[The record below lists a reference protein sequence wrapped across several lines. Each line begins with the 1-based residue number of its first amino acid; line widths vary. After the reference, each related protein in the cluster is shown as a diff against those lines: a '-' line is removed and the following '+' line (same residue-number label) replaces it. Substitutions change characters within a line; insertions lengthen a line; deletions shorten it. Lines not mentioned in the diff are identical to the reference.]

1 MYFRCKNIV
10 ILGSTGSIGRSALEV
25 ISRFPDRFK
34 VIGLSTNTS
43 ADVLIEQA
51 IAFKV
56 PYVAVS
62 EEGAYKKVKDALKG
76 SGTKVLSGR
85 EGLIELACLE
95 DAHTVVAAIV
105 GCAGLLPT
113 YEAMRA
119 GKVIAL
125 ANKEVLV
132 AAGSIFMKEIST
144 NGARILPVDSEHS
157 ALFQCLLG
165 QDRKSLKKVVLT
177 ASGGPFHGLK
187 RDALAN
193 MTAEQALRHPNWTMG
208 KKITIDSAT
217 LMNKGLEVIEAHHL
231 FGLPLS
237 DIEVLIHRQSI
248 IHSMVSFKD
257 GSYIAQM
264 STPDMKG
271 PIAFAL
277 SYPERLEGI
286 MQDLDLSALSG
297 LTFERPDR
305 ESFPCLSLAY
315 EALRIGKTMPAVL
328 NAANEVAVAAF
339 LEGMIGFTKIPV
351 IIEELMEA
359 HDPIELDDLE
369 KALEADRWA
378 RQKAQEVIKY

>member
-1 MYFRCKNIV
+1 MKNVV
-10 ILGSTGSIGRSALEV
+10 ILGSTGSIGRSTLEV
-25 ISRFPDRFK
+25 ISKFPERFR

-43 ADVLIEQA
+43 ADRLIEQA
-51 IAFKV
+51 VVFKV

-62 EEGAYKKVKDALKG
+62 DERAYLKVKDALKG
-76 SGTKVLSGR
+76 KDTKVLSGK
-85 EGLIELACLE
+85 EGLVELACLE

-105 GCAGLLPT
+105 GCVGLIPT

-132 AAGSIFMKEIST
+132 AAGSIFMRESSR
-144 NGARILPVDSEHS
+144 NGSKILPVDSEHS

-165 QDRKSLKKVVLT
+165 QDRGALKKIVLT

-187 RDALAN
+187 RDVLAD
-193 MTAEQALRHPNWTMG
+193 MTAELALKHPNWSMG
-208 KKITIDSAT
+208 RKITIDSAT

-248 IHSMVSFKD
+248 IHSMVSFRD

-264 STPDMKG
+264 SNPDMKG

-277 SYPERLEGI
+277 SYPERLEGV

-297 LTFERPDR
+297 LTFERPDL
-305 ESFPCLSLAY
+305 ESFPCLGLAY

-328 NAANEVAVAAF
+328 NAANEVAVSAF
-339 LEGMIGFTKIPV
+339 LDGIIGFNEISV
-351 IIEELMEA
+351 IIERVMDVHEPL
-359 HDPIELDDLE
+359 ELDSLE
-369 KALEADRWA
+369 TALEADQWA
-378 RQKAQEVIKY
+378 RKRALEVIKS

>member
-1 MYFRCKNIV
+1 MKNVV
-10 ILGSTGSIGRSALEV
+10 ILGSTGSIGRSTLEV
-25 ISRFPDRFK
+25 ISKFPERFR

-43 ADVLIEQA
+43 ADRLIEQA
-51 IAFKV
+51 VVFKV

-62 EEGAYKKVKDALKG
+62 DERAYLKVKDALKG
-76 SGTKVLSGR
+76 KDTKVLSGK
-85 EGLIELACLE
+85 EGLVELACLE

-105 GCAGLLPT
+105 GCVGLIPT

-132 AAGSIFMKEIST
+132 AAGSIFMRESSR
-144 NGARILPVDSEHS
+144 NGSKILPVDSEHS

-165 QDRKSLKKVVLT
+165 QDRGALKKIVLT

-187 RDALAN
+187 RDVLAD
-193 MTAEQALRHPNWTMG
+193 MTAELALKHPNWSMG
-208 KKITIDSAT
+208 RKITIDSAT

-248 IHSMVSFKD
+248 IHSMVSFRD

-264 STPDMKG
+264 SNPDMKG

-277 SYPERLEGI
+277 SYPERLEGV

-297 LTFERPDR
+297 LTFERPDL
-305 ESFPCLSLAY
+305 ESFPCLGLAY

-328 NAANEVAVAAF
+328 NAANEVAVSAF
-339 LEGMIGFTKIPV
+339 LDGIIGFNEISV
-351 IIEELMEA
+351 IIERVMDVHEPL
-359 HDPIELDDLE
+359 ELDSLE
-369 KALEADRWA
+369 TALESDQWA
-378 RQKAQEVIKY
+378 RKRALEVIKS

>member
-1 MYFRCKNIV
+1 MKNVV
-10 ILGSTGSIGRSALEV
+10 ILGSTGSIGRSTLEV
-25 ISRFPDRFK
+25 ISKFPERFR
-34 VIGLSTNTS
+34 VIGLSTNIS
-43 ADVLIEQA
+43 ADRLIEQA
-51 IAFKV
+51 VVFKV

-62 EEGAYKKVKDALKG
+62 DERAYLKVKDALKG
-76 SGTKVLSGR
+76 KDTKVLSGK
-85 EGLIELACLE
+85 EGLVELACLE

-105 GCAGLLPT
+105 GCVGLIPT

-132 AAGSIFMKEIST
+132 AAGSIFMRESSR
-144 NGARILPVDSEHS
+144 NGSKILPVDSEHS

-165 QDRKSLKKVVLT
+165 QDRGALKKIVLT

-187 RDALAN
+187 RDVLAD
-193 MTAEQALRHPNWTMG
+193 MTAELALKHPNWSMG
-208 KKITIDSAT
+208 RKITIDSAT

-248 IHSMVSFKD
+248 IHSMVSFRD

-264 STPDMKG
+264 SNPDMKG

-277 SYPERLEGI
+277 SYPERLEGV

-297 LTFERPDR
+297 LTFERPDL
-305 ESFPCLSLAY
+305 ESFPCLGLAY

-328 NAANEVAVAAF
+328 NAANEVAVSAF
-339 LEGMIGFTKIPV
+339 LDGIIGFNEISV
-351 IIEELMEA
+351 IIERVMDVHEPL
-359 HDPIELDDLE
+359 ELDSLE
-369 KALEADRWA
+369 TALESDQWA
-378 RQKAQEVIKY
+378 RKRALEVIKS